1 MNIKPGFYYN
11 NSTRTFEIGSVIL
24 GPTTRIHSENPEFA
38 KIDARTFGLL
48 IHEEKLLATLK
59 ERFSDASEYVF
70 TPAIVEEPII
80 EPVKDLEPLKEVEP
94 IIEPVKDLEPLK
106 EVEPII
112 EPVKDLEPETPPQVN
127 IVEIEEPKVKKSI
140 KPKK

>member
-24 GPTTRIHSENPEFA
+24 GPATRIHSENPEFA
-38 KIDARTFGLL
+38 KIDARVFGLL

-59 ERFSDASEYVF
+59 ERFSDVSEYVF
-70 TPAIVEEPII
+70 TPEIVEEPILEPVKEEEPII
-80 EPVKDLEPLKEVEP
+80 EPVKEEEPILEPIVE
-94 IIEPVKDLEPLK
+94 EL
-106 EVEPII
+106 
-112 EPVKDLEPETPPQVN
+112 PPQVN
-127 IVEIEEPKVKKSI
+127 IVEVEEPKVKKPI